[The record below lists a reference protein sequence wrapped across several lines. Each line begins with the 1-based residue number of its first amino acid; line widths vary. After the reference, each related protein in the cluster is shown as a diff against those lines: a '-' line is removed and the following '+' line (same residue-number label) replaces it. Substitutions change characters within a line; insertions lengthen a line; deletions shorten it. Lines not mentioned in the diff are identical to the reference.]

1 MRCEVKKVLSIITIC
16 SLLFILGNQ
25 KVIIA
30 KEDAKVVDVVDNDT
44 TNLQIKFNENDD
56 EKNRIL
62 NILYHNTAEEIMR
75 YLKYDEDSVIIHRDL
90 PEPSDDLK
98 EKCVNYLLEKHFK
111 EDLQIQ
117 KKIKQLPL
125 DCQFNIYER
134 MILGKHMNTGESLE
148 VICNKIANFLYHNT
162 VEEILC
168 YLEHNGDNVIIHKIT
183 AKPSDELKEKCVNH
197 LLEEHFKD
205 NLQIQEKIK
214 QLPLDYQYYIYE
226 KLK

>member
-1 MRCEVKKVLSIITIC
+1 VKKVLSIITIC
-16 SLLFILGNQ
+16 SLLFIPGNQ

-30 KEDAKVVDVVDNDT
+30 KEDAKTIDVVDNDT
-44 TNLQIKFNENDD
+44 TKLQIKVNENDE

-62 NILYHNTAEEIMR
+62 NLLYHNTVEEIMR
-75 YLKYDEDSVIIHRDL
+75 YFEHNGDNVIVHKITAKPNDE
-90 PEPSDDLK
+90 LK
-98 EKCVNYLLEKHFK
+98 EICVNYLLEKHFK
-111 EDLQIQ
+111 KDLQIQ
-117 KKIKQLPL
+117 EKIKQLPL
-125 DCQFNIYER
+125 DYQFNIYER

-148 VICNKIANFLYHNT
+148 VIYSKIENLLYHNT
-162 VEEILC
+162 MEEIMR

-183 AKPSDELKEKCVNH
+183 AKPSDELKEICVNH